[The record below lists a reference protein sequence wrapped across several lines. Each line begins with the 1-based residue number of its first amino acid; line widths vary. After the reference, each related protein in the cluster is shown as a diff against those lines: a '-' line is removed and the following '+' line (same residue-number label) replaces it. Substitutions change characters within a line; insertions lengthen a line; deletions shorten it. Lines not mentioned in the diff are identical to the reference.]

1 MTRACC
7 CETDVNQSQAN
18 QTPDRAEQGG
28 MIVPTATDRAKTL
41 TSMAGSL
48 LGWDQ
53 HKLSAQEDAVRRY
66 ILAQY
71 PLQGRAPTVRE
82 ISQALG
88 LTPDDTKSILQRL
101 HAWDMLGLEPESSK
115 IRLAYPFSSV
125 PTPHVVKFDQWSEA
139 KPVYAPC
146 AIDALGMVFML
157 HRDLSIGSSCA
168 SCAKPI
174 AITVRD
180 QSIVAHSPSDTVVW
194 AGTIQEG
201 PVAASACPAIN
212 FFCSAAHVDEWLQ
225 GQPNANGSV
234 VSLGE
239 ALYIGKAIFE
249 PLLATS
255 SDAGPA
261 AMGSHDAGRS
271 ASTAAAGTSVAGLIA
286 AFFASLC
293 CIGPL
298 VFAAFGVGV
307 GATGALAGTAGFLKA
322 LLPYRPWFISL
333 TILLLGLSFYV
344 AYRKPST
351 GEPSCQACSPL
362 SGSRANRVLLWV
374 IAALAVALILAPY
387 WLETLPG

>member
-18 QTPDRAEQGG
+18 QTPGRTEQGG

-41 TSMAGSL
+41 ASMAGSM

-71 PLQGRAPTVRE
+71 PLQGRSPTVQE

-88 LTPDDTKSILQRL
+88 LTPDGTKTILQRL
-101 HAWDMLGLEPESSK
+101 DAWDMLSLEPESSM

-139 KPVYAPC
+139 KPVYAQC
-146 AIDALGMVFML
+146 AIDALGLAFML
-157 HRDLSIGSSCA
+157 HRDLSITSSCA
-168 SCAKPI
+168 SCAKAI

-180 QSIVAHSPSDTVVW
+180 QTIVAHSPSDTLVW

-212 FFCSAAHVDEWLQ
+212 FFCSAAHVEKWLRK
-225 GQPNANGSV
+225 QPNAVGSV
-234 VSLGE
+234 ISLGE
-239 ALYIGKAIFE
+239 TLYIGKAIFE
-249 PLLATS
+249 PLLATPS
-255 SDAGPA
+255 RSNLDPLE
-261 AMGSHDAGRS
+261 SHDAGLS
-271 ASTAAAGTSVAGLIA
+271 ATGTVASTSIAGLVA
-286 AFFASLC
+286 AFLASVC

-298 VFAAFGVGV
+298 VFAALGVGV
-307 GATGALAGTAGFLKA
+307 GATGALASTAGFLKA
-322 LLPYRPWFISL
+322 LLPYRPVFVGL
-333 TILLLGLSFYV
+333 TLLLLGISFYH
-344 AYRKPST
+344 AYRKPSSVCAT
-351 GEPSCQACSPL
+351 EAGCARSVNGL
-362 SGSRANRVLLWV
+362 NRTWLWL
-374 IAALAVALILAPY
+374 IAALALVLVLAPY
-387 WLETLPG
+387 WLAL